1 MKLLC
6 KNIIRLVILT
16 AIILL
21 TGWILIMISGPG
33 FNLCELTLLSLTF
46 AVLALVSITI
56 IYKGRKKDS
65 DAQVLHLLA
74 GLGVKFIA
82 DLIIALVWFFVL
94 KKTSVTLVIMF
105 FVLYLAF
112 TLFSVL
118 SILKILKDK
127 LL

>member
-6 KNIIRLVILT
+6 KNIIHLVILT

-21 TGWILIMISGPG
+21 TGWILIMTSGPG
-33 FNLCELTLLSLTF
+33 FNFCELTLLSLTF

-65 DAQVLHLLA
+65 DAQVLHLLV

-94 KKTSVTLVIMF
+94 KKTSVSLVIIF

>member
-6 KNIIRLVILT
+6 KNIIHLVILT

-21 TGWILIMISGPG
+21 TGWILIMTSGPG
-33 FNLCELTLLSLTF
+33 FNHCELTLLSLTF

-65 DAQVLHLLA
+65 DAQVLHLLV

-94 KKTSVTLVIMF
+94 KKTSVSLVIIF